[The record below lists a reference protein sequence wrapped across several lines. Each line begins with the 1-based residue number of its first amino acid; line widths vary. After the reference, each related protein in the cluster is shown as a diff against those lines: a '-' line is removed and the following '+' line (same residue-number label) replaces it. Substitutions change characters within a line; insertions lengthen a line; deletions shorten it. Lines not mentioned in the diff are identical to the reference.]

1 MENFILEDLPG
12 ATLKSCSMST
22 RKLASLEEVILCQ
35 CERLPQVTR
44 CNAGFLS
51 PDGVTSRGCFVALA
65 ETFNCT
71 ADTNR
76 LGISR
81 HRYFQWHCIHLYILS
96 HSSIVIVFRSSPFS
110 SRSTYS
116 VRRFLYL
123 LRVLVSLC
131 VLPCSFLPPSSYAI
145 VGYDTV
151 KDAELA
157 ADEHSSAVLDNYQLA
172 VFSYPS
178 LQQSN
183 AGTGTFPSLYYL
195 NTEMFPNLGIDCSQW
210 THCT

>member
-1 MENFILEDLPG
+1 MVSPQEDALWHSQKRSTAPPTPTDWAYHAILPV
-12 ATLKSCSMST
+12 APHS
-22 RKLASLEEVILCQ
+22 LAYSISFSDRH
-35 CERLPQVTR
+35 RLPFIAVLIPVDVFSQ
-44 CNAGFLS
+44 
-51 PDGVTSRGCFVALA
+51 
-65 ETFNCT
+65 E
-71 ADTNR
+71 
-76 LGISR
+76 
-81 HRYFQWHCIHLYILS
+81 ILVLTTCS
-96 HSSIVIVFRSSPFS
+96 N
-110 SRSTYS
+110 
-116 VRRFLYL
+116 
-123 LRVLVSLC
+123 VLVSLC

-183 AGTGTFPSLYYL
+183 AGTAFEYHR
-195 NTEMFPNLGIDCSQW
+195 NTEMFSNLGIYCSQW